1 MYRQTAFTIVCC
13 GLPLAAFGRQRR
25 QARKPALSASC
36 GLAKKVT
43 FSRRGRLDGHDGRQY
58 TPVDETAN
66 TKLPSLAPSRFT
78 TACQRESS
86 VNVAICNCSGALLNK
101 YFDSCSGYLDSKINV
116 ALFMSKDYAGDGICA
131 IRILRSN

>member
-1 MYRQTAFTIVCC
+1 KTTFTISCC
-13 GLPLAAFGRQRR
+13 GYPVAAFGRQRK
-25 QARKPALSASC
+25 QARKQELSAYCS
-36 GLAKKVT
+36 LSKKVT
-43 FSRRGRLDGHDGRQY
+43 FSLRGRLDTHDGRQY

-116 ALFMSKDYAGDGICA
+116 ALFMSEDYA
-131 IRILRSN
+131 